1 MRPTVRTLLG
11 LIAIALLGLAI
22 PAQAAEVTRDSYR
35 EAVEPICKTDTE
47 ANERIFAGV
56 RDEVKQG
63 KLKPAAR
70 QFEKAARALKR
81 ALAQLRTVPR
91 PSADAERLDK
101 WFREVGKEVDLFEAT
116 AAKLRAG
123 KKFAAERM
131 VVKLSNQAEIANR
144 VVVAFEF
151 QYCRLEPS
159 RFT

>member
-1 MRPTVRTLLG
+1 MRSSSIFRIGFVG
-11 LIAIALLGLAI
+11 AALLALAI

-35 EAVEPICKTDTE
+35 EAVEPICREDTR

-56 RDEVKQG
+56 RAEVKQG

-70 QFEKAARALKR
+70 QFEKAAKALNRALT
-81 ALAQLRTVPR
+81 QLRAVPR
-91 PSADAERLDK
+91 PSADVERLAK

-116 AAKLRAG
+116 AAKLRAN

-131 VVKLSNQAEIANR
+131 VVKLTHQADIANL
-144 VVVAFEF
+144 VVAAFEF
-151 QYCRLEPS
+151 RYCRLDPS